1 MLQFDF
7 HNCMAEE
14 IGEVHGLTE
23 AELEAA
29 LPLVKKAH
37 QQIQSWRKS
46 GDAAFFELA
55 LQPQN
60 ITELTA
66 AAEKVRKNFD
76 DVVVLGIGGS
86 SLGLGALSQALLP
99 LHFNVL
105 SREERGAPRLWICSN
120 LDPDTFVPLM
130 SSLNPHKTQFVV
142 ISKSGRT
149 TETLAQFFVVVEK
162 LKASVGQNW
171 KQHFTLITDPNQ
183 GPLRLFAMQEGIQ
196 SFSIPPQLGGRYSL
210 FSPVGLFPAACAGI
224 LVEDLLSGCRE
235 AALQWQSG
243 DLEENPVYLL
253 ALLHFLLDQKK
264 HKSTAVLFPYKD
276 NLSTF
281 ADWYIQ
287 LWAES
292 LGKGGK
298 GSTPH
303 KALGAVDQH
312 SQLQLFMD
320 GPNDKVFTFI
330 GVDEFLSEPEETQVS
345 SCMAG
350 FDELTGH
357 SFGEILQAEQLA
369 TTQAL
374 TKQQRPNMTITLPE
388 LSCFTLGQLCFAYEL
403 ATAFA
408 GALYGVNPFDQPG
421 VELSKQ
427 LTKQILSGED

>member
-298 GSTPH
+298 G
-303 KALGAVDQH
+303 
-312 SQLQLFMD
+312 
-320 GPNDKVFTFI
+320 
-330 GVDEFLSEPEETQVS
+330 
-345 SCMAG
+345 
-350 FDELTGH
+350 
-357 SFGEILQAEQLA
+357 
-369 TTQAL
+369 
-374 TKQQRPNMTITLPE
+374 
-388 LSCFTLGQLCFAYEL
+388 
-403 ATAFA
+403 
-408 GALYGVNPFDQPG
+408 
-421 VELSKQ
+421 
-427 LTKQILSGED
+427 